1 VHIRRL
7 PGCGWSIATSRGVVS
22 AIRLDDGTALPVVDR
37 LMGTSESAQ
46 FLGVR
51 PPNFVRDWASRSD
64 FPAPLAT
71 LATGRVWLATDVE
84 EYALTRRS
92 PKPSPDRIRGI
103 ARRLVWWQSPQETL
117 GRRLD
122 FVGRTMATGSL
133 QDARDVERFFGRR
146 ALLEAVAK
154 ASPGIFDR
162 RAWNYWLLVLG
173 LDRAIPLPVRHV
185 P

>member
-1 VHIRRL
+1 MHIRRL
-7 PGCGWSIATSRGVVS
+7 PGYGWSIGKSGGVVC
-22 AIRLDDGTALPVVDR
+22 AIRRDDGTVMPVVDR
-37 LMGTSESAQ
+37 LMGTSEAAQ
-46 FLGVR
+46 FLSVR
-51 PPNFVRDWASRSD
+51 PPNFVRDWASRFD

-92 PKPSPDRIRGI
+92 PKPSLDRIRGI
-103 ARRLVWWQSPQETL
+103 ARRLVWWQSPQQTL

-133 QDARDVERFFGRR
+133 EDARDIERFFGRR

-154 ASPGIFDR
+154 ASPGVFDR

-173 LDRAIPLPVRHV
+173 LDRAIPLPVRHA